1 MESWDILQANPN
13 GQANRPDKGFWTWIA
28 SQSSKG
34 HSDCQAFWEIVDGNG
49 EKEKGC
55 FRQLLLPRRM
65 DTLSLFN
72 LLRHMKVRDDSVDQ
86 AEEKSSS

>member
-13 GQANRPDKGFWTWIA
+13 GQANRPDKGFWTWIT

-49 EKEKGC
+49 EKE
-55 FRQLLLPRRM
+55 
-65 DTLSLFN
+65 
-72 LLRHMKVRDDSVDQ
+72 
-86 AEEKSSS
+86 

>member
-13 GQANRPDKGFWTWIA
+13 GQTNRPDKSFWTWIT

-34 HSDCQAFWEIVDGNG
+34 HSDRQAFWEIVDGNG
-49 EKEKGC
+49 EKEEGC
-55 FRQLLLPRRM
+55 LRQLLLPRRM

-72 LLRHMKVRDDSVDQ
+72 LLRHMKVRDDGVDQ
-86 AEEKSSS
+86 AEEESSS